1 MKRFFITVG
10 VVLLCFLMQ
19 TTVFQHI
26 ALAGMV
32 PNLILIV
39 VVAYGYMRGRLEGMY
54 VGFASG
60 ILIDLL
66 YSDLIGMN
74 AILYVMIGYVAGVCN
89 EIYYRDEV
97 SVPIIIIAI
106 SDFAFNFGYYV
117 FQFLLRGRLDIFYY
131 IWRTIL
137 PEVVYTVLIAVFLY
151 QLLHAMNFYLEQKED
166 EDKEGA

>member
-66 YSDLIGMN
+66 YGDLIGMN

-106 SDFAFNFGYYV
+106 SDFSFNFGYYV

>member
-19 TTVFQHI
+19 TTVFHHI

-32 PNLILIV
+32 PNLILIA
-39 VVAYGYMRGRLEGMY
+39 VVAYGYMRGKPEGMY

-74 AILYVMIGYVAGVCN
+74 AILYVTIGYIAGICN

-97 SVPIIIIAI
+97 SVPIFITAI
-106 SDFAFNFGYYV
+106 SDFLFNFGYYV
-117 FQFLLRGRLDIFYY
+117 FQFLLRGRLDITYY

-137 PEVVYTVLIAVFLY
+137 PEMVYTVLIAVFLY
-151 QLLHAMNFYLEQKED
+151 QLLHALNFYLEQKEV
-166 EDKEGA
+166 KEGM

>member
-1 MKRFFITVG
+1 MKRFFITAG

-26 ALAGMV
+26 AFAGMV

-39 VVAYGYMRGRLEGMY
+39 VVAYGYMRGKSEGMY

-60 ILIDLL
+60 LLIDLL
-66 YSDLIGMN
+66 YNDFIGMN
-74 AILYVMIGYVAGVCN
+74 ALLYVLIGYVAGICN

-97 SVPIIIIAI
+97 SVPIIFIAI
-106 SDFAFNFGYYV
+106 SDFIFNFGYYV

-137 PEVVYTVLIAVFLY
+137 PEMVYTVLISVFLY
-151 QLLHAMNFYLEQKED
+151 QLLHAMNFSLEQQ
-166 EDKEGA
+166 EDKEEGA

>member
-1 MKRFFITVG
+1 MKRFIITAG

-39 VVAYGYMRGRLEGMY
+39 VVAYGYMRGRAEGMY

-60 ILIDLL
+60 LLVDLL

-74 AILYVMIGYVAGVCN
+74 AILYVLVGYVAGICN

-97 SVPIIIIAI
+97 SVPIILIAI
-106 SDFAFNFGYYV
+106 SDFLFNFGYYV
-117 FQFLLRGRLDIFYY
+117 FQFLLRGRLDIIYY
-131 IWRTIL
+131 VWKTIL
-137 PEVVYTVLIAVFLY
+137 PEMVYTVLIAVFLY
-151 QLLHAMNFYLEQKED
+151 QLLHAMNFYLEEQ
-166 EDKEGA
+166 EDKEEGA

>member
-10 VVLLCFLMQ
+10 VVLLCFLLQ
-19 TTVFQHI
+19 TTVFHHI
-26 ALAGMV
+26 ELAGMV
-32 PNLILIV
+32 PNLILVV
-39 VVAYGYMRGRLEGMY
+39 VVAYGYMRSKAEGMY

-74 AILYVMIGYVAGVCN
+74 AVLYMTIGYVAGICN

-97 SVPIIIIAI
+97 SVPLIIIAI
-106 SDFAFNFGYYV
+106 SDFIFNFGYYV

-137 PEVVYTVLIAVFLY
+137 PEMVYTVLIAVFLY
-151 QLLHAMNFYLEQKED
+151 QLLHAMNLYLEQKED
-166 EDKEGA
+166 KEGT

>member
-1 MKRFFITVG
+1 MKRFFITAG
-10 VVLLCFLMQ
+10 IVLVCFLMQ
-19 TTVFQHI
+19 TTIFQHI

-39 VVAYGYMRGRLEGMY
+39 VVAYGYMRGKSEGIY

-60 ILIDLL
+60 LLIDLL
-66 YSDLIGMN
+66 YNDFIGLN
-74 AILYVMIGYVAGVCN
+74 ALLYVLIGYVAGICN

-97 SVPIIIIAI
+97 SVPIIFIAI
-106 SDFAFNFGYYV
+106 SDFIFNFGYYV

-137 PEVVYTVLIAVFLY
+137 PEMVYTVLISVFLY
-151 QLLHAMNFYLEQKED
+151 QLLHAINFSLEQQ
-166 EDKEGA
+166 EDKEEGA

>member
-1 MKRFFITVG
+1 MKRFFITAV

-26 ALAGMV
+26 AFAGMV

-39 VVAYGYMRGRLEGMY
+39 VVAYGYMRGKSEGMY

-60 ILIDLL
+60 LLIDLL
-66 YSDLIGMN
+66 YNDFIGMN
-74 AILYVMIGYVAGVCN
+74 ALLYVLIGYVAGICN

-97 SVPIIIIAI
+97 SVTKIFIAI
-106 SDFAFNFGYYV
+106 SDYIFNFGYYV

-137 PEVVYTVLIAVFLY
+137 PEMVYTVLISVFLY
-151 QLLHAMNFYLEQKED
+151 QLLHAMNFSLEQQ
-166 EDKEGA
+166 EDKEEGA

>member
-1 MKRFFITVG
+1 MKRFIITAG

-32 PNLILIV
+32 PNLILIA
-39 VVAYGYMRGRLEGMY
+39 VVAYGYMRGRAEGMY

-60 ILIDLL
+60 LLVDLL

-74 AILYVMIGYVAGVCN
+74 AILYVLIGYVAGICN

-97 SVPIIIIAI
+97 SVPIILIAI
-106 SDFAFNFGYYV
+106 SDFLFNFGYYV
-117 FQFLLRGRLDIFYY
+117 FQFLLRGRLDIVYY
-131 IWRTIL
+131 VWRTIL
-137 PEVVYTVLIAVFLY
+137 PEMVYTVLIAVFLY
-151 QLLHAMNFYLEQKED
+151 QLLHAMNFYLEEQ
-166 EDKEGA
+166 EDKEEGA

>member
-1 MKRFFITVG
+1 MKRFIITAG

-39 VVAYGYMRGRLEGMY
+39 VVAYGYMRGRAEGMY

-60 ILIDLL
+60 LLVDLL

-74 AILYVMIGYVAGVCN
+74 AILYVLVGYVAGICN

-97 SVPIIIIAI
+97 SVPIILIAI
-106 SDFAFNFGYYV
+106 SDFLFNFGYYV
-117 FQFLLRGRLDIFYY
+117 FQFLLRGRLDIIYY
-131 IWRTIL
+131 IWKTIL
-137 PEVVYTVLIAVFLY
+137 PEMVYTVLIAVFLY
-151 QLLHAMNFYLEQKED
+151 QLLHAMNFYLEEQ
-166 EDKEGA
+166 EDKEEGA